1 VRRENRSHR
10 TLGLFNL
17 VLLIWIGEEIGMT
30 AFLVP
35 LFIFTLFLPSLPC
48 AQASLQLVVVTYS
61 SRSIAS
67 ILGLPAPVP
76 ASRVFGFSLQ
86 REVNQE
92 LGAKQ

>member
-1 VRRENRSHR
+1 MTV
-10 TLGLFNL
+10 F
-17 VLLIWIGEEIGMT
+17 LIS
-30 AFLVP
+30 
-35 LFIFTLFLPSLPC
+35 LFIFTLFLPSSLC
-48 AQASLQLVVVTYS
+48 AQASLPRVVVTYS

-76 ASRVFGFSLQ
+76 ASRVFDFSLQ